1 VKTIEPAPGVRVH
14 IIEDRRFKTVL
25 IAVLP
30 QTQHD
35 ERAAT
40 CGTLLSHYVSRG
52 TANFP
57 DPRDLQLAL
66 ADAYGAEAGL
76 SSSALGRREVLLCT
90 ASCLSDRHVP
100 DGVRVAERTAE
111 LMRELFRHPRAEGD
125 ALHPA
130 QLEQARAAHAHQLAR
145 LINNKDRFAHLR
157 CLKLMAHEGETF
169 GIHSLGSAEALESLT
184 PEELHVWHHR
194 LLARSQIDLFFAG
207 DIDESGARRLAD
219 LLLDGIPRETPEEL
233 FRGVAPVPECLE
245 HRLVEETM
253 DVQQGKLCMGYRL
266 SVEYE
271 PRPLAAHMIAMS
283 IFGVDVH
290 SRLFR
295 QVRER
300 DSLCYSIGVRPDLLN
315 GIFVVHAGIDF
326 SARDRVVEAVDD
338 ILRDLRRQGP
348 TTEELDTARAMVLN
362 DLLSTRDSPR
372 AMIRLALRNL
382 IAGKQVPIEEL
393 IAATRVVNARDVQDL
408 LESTCCELVYFLRG
422 DKQ

>member
-1 VKTIEPAPGVRVH
+1 
-14 IIEDRRFKTVL
+14 
-25 IAVLP
+25 
-30 QTQHD
+30 
-35 ERAAT
+35 
-40 CGTLLSHYVSRG
+40 
-52 TANFP
+52 
-57 DPRDLQLAL
+57 
-66 ADAYGAEAGL
+66 
-76 SSSALGRREVLLCT
+76 
-90 ASCLSDRHVP
+90 
-100 DGVRVAERTAE
+100 
-111 LMRELFRHPRAEGD
+111 
-125 ALHPA
+125 
-130 QLEQARAAHAHQLAR
+130 
-145 LINNKDRFAHLR
+145 
-157 CLKLMAHEGETF
+157 
-169 GIHSLGSAEALESLT
+169 
-184 PEELHVWHHR
+184 
-194 LLARSQIDLFFAG
+194 
-207 DIDESGARRLAD
+207 
-219 LLLDGIPRETPEEL
+219 
-233 FRGVAPVPECLE
+233 
-245 HRLVEETM
+245 M